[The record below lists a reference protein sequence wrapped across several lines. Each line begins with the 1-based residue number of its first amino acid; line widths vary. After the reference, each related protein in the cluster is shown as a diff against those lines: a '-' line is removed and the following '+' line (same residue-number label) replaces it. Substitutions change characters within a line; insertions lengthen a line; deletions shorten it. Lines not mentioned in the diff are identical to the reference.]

1 MIIFFSNHTC
11 RSGRRNYRR
20 KKGVSLPQNSV
31 DGTNGERVKSLERR
45 NHPVL
50 SDHPVLNGRKRRAFL
65 PIVMQIGY

>member
-1 MIIFFSNHTC
+1 MRIPLLNIIIIIQK
-11 RSGRRNYRR
+11 G
-20 KKGVSLPQNSV
+20 KKEFCHLKIPPTVK
-31 DGTNGERVKSLERR
+31 NGERVKSLERR